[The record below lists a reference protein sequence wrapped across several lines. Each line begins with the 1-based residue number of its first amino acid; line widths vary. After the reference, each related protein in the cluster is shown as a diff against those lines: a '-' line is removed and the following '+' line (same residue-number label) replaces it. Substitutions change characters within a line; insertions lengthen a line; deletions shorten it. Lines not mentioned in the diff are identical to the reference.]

1 MVNAKVKFIRFVFIE
16 LDNFNLK
23 VLIEINVKYLVIWKI
38 KGSRIRILIQI
49 CVTIT
54 VNTKNEATY

>member
-1 MVNAKVKFIRFVFIE
+1 M
-16 LDNFNLK
+16 
-23 VLIEINVKYLVIWKI
+23 NVKYLVIWKI